1 MLQLNFFT
9 QSINIFVQSKP
20 EIAAL
25 VWGSLHVLLQITL
38 RHRAHIDNI
47 IETLEYLERHLP
59 RVKSFTDLYVVSG
72 RIEKAVCKL
81 YHELIH
87 FFLEATIFFQRNP
100 VANLLGITIPWKKK
114 GHKFQGQFQQCLI
127 KIQKNFEWIDT
138 EAGIGLHYL
147 TQQMTSK
154 GNQGIQDILSKVSAM
169 GSSHSSQPA
178 PVAAAS
184 YRIIPLVANIS
195 FFGRETEMQMMEKVL
210 LPERETRLTVF
221 SILGIGG
228 VGKSQLALHFTY
240 KHLNHFNAI
249 FWIPAETSVKIK
261 GAFEEIGTE
270 VGLLEPNGGQG
281 NLEAVAQRTKKWL
294 RNYDKPFLLIFDNVE
309 SMSILEKYLPTGG
322 RGSIIITT
330 RNQNLFQPPVT
341 AWAHL
346 KCFDIEEGKR
356 YLLANIPQGAL
367 YGNDADS
374 EHAGKICDTCGGLP
388 LALSQVH
395 RFISALNISLDEANR
410 RVTGLEAFVNVSSEL
425 NDLQQTDYYHPTG
438 VPSLWDESLHALNP
452 SCSAIVK
459 SIAFLDPDAMPEGF
473 LRLFSEN
480 NSQSGQQAR
489 ATSSSEFNSQILT
502 LLETSL
508 IYRASKSNTFST
520 HRLLQQ
526 TVLQDLDQK
535 QHIRIFRSVLEIIDE
550 TFPDYDD
557 SDRLVTS
564 WPQCKQVLPHVLR
577 LSILCSPA
585 GSYGPA
591 VLLKLGELLERA
603 AWYLQERGAR
613 EEAARLLERAL
624 NIAKTGLQLLND
636 SPESG
641 DRDEDAANA
650 TIALDLGELESAIT
664 NSLGTL
670 ELGRGNFSKAQKL
683 FEDAIAR
690 RESMGVIDRETIYM
704 KRNVG
709 VALLSSNSVQ
719 PALEI
724 FKESLALVEQKL
736 ATSDNPRQFHED
748 LAFCYGSIAFAL
760 IGTGQLDEAWDAAV
774 KSTELL
780 KQSYSLKSPRI
791 GDCHTTLGNIRL
803 LQGNLQEAEIFLH
816 QALDIR
822 VEACGEH
829 EETALAMH
837 NYARILKELG
847 RTKDA
852 LRFCKQ
858 GVEMLRRLP
867 DSKGILARS
876 LYYLSRYQM
885 GEDPIELSKKNEE
898 QAFQLYY
905 EHRGHVENHSS
916 LQAKDFD
923 DLLIAYNR

>member
-1 MLQLNFFT
+1 
-9 QSINIFVQSKP
+9 
-20 EIAAL
+20 
-25 VWGSLHVLLQITL
+25 
-38 RHRAHIDNI
+38 
-47 IETLEYLERHLP
+47 
-59 RVKSFTDLYVVSG
+59 
-72 RIEKAVCKL
+72 
-81 YHELIH
+81 
-87 FFLEATIFFQRNP
+87 
-100 VANLLGITIPWKKK
+100 
-114 GHKFQGQFQQCLI
+114 
-127 KIQKNFEWIDT
+127 
-138 EAGIGLHYL
+138 
-147 TQQMTSK
+147 
-154 GNQGIQDILSKVSAM
+154 M

-294 RNYDKPFLLIFDNVE
+294 RNYADSCEDKPFLLIFDNVE

-489 ATSSSEFNSQILT
+489 ATSSSEYGCLH
-502 LLETSL
+502 L
-508 IYRASKSNTFST
+508 
-520 HRLLQQ
+520 HDQ

-852 LRFCKQ
+852 LVYCFYY
-858 GVEMLRRLP
+858 P
-867 DSKGILARS
+867 KG
-876 LYYLSRYQM
+876 
-885 GEDPIELSKKNEE
+885 
-898 QAFQLYY
+898 
-905 EHRGHVENHSS
+905 
-916 LQAKDFD
+916 
-923 DLLIAYNR
+923 

>member
-1 MLQLNFFT
+1 DTLHDAWASAVKAFQSTLSTEEYRKLEAIDCPEKLETELQKSRDSYTSRRVPRLLKRLEPFLLQLNFFT

-25 VWGSLHVLLQITL
+25 VWGSLHVLLQANLSETLSHQITL

-100 VANLLGITIPWKKK
+100 V
-114 GHKFQGQFQQCLI
+114 
-127 KIQKNFEWIDT
+127 
-138 EAGIGLHYL
+138 
-147 TQQMTSK
+147 
-154 GNQGIQDILSKVSAM
+154 VSAM

-210 LPERETRLTVF
+210 LPERDTRLTVF

-240 KHLNHFNAI
+240 RHLNHFNAI

-294 RNYDKPFLLIFDNVE
+294 RNYADSCEDKPFLLIFDNVE

-438 VPSLWDESLHALNP
+438 VPSLWDESLQALNP

-480 NSQSGQQAR
+480 NNQSGQQAR
-489 ATSSSEFNSQILT
+489 ATSSSEYGCLH
-502 LLETSL
+502 L
-508 IYRASKSNTFST
+508 
-520 HRLLQQ
+520 HG
-526 TVLQDLDQK
+526 DLDQK
-535 QHIRIFRSVLEIIDE
+535 QHIRIFRSVLEIIDD

-636 SPESG
+636 SPENG
-641 DRDEDAANA
+641 DRDKDAANA

-736 ATSDNPRQFHED
+736 ATSNNPRQFHED

-852 LRFCKQ
+852 L
-858 GVEMLRRLP
+858 LP

>member
-1 MLQLNFFT
+1 
-9 QSINIFVQSKP
+9 
-20 EIAAL
+20 
-25 VWGSLHVLLQITL
+25 
-38 RHRAHIDNI
+38 
-47 IETLEYLERHLP
+47 
-59 RVKSFTDLYVVSG
+59 
-72 RIEKAVCKL
+72 
-81 YHELIH
+81 
-87 FFLEATIFFQRNP
+87 
-100 VANLLGITIPWKKK
+100 
-114 GHKFQGQFQQCLI
+114 
-127 KIQKNFEWIDT
+127 
-138 EAGIGLHYL
+138 
-147 TQQMTSK
+147 
-154 GNQGIQDILSKVSAM
+154 M

-210 LPERETRLTVF
+210 LPERDTRLTVF

-240 KHLNHFNAI
+240 RHLNHFNAI

-294 RNYDKPFLLIFDNVE
+294 RNYGQD
-309 SMSILEKYLPTGG
+309 
-322 RGSIIITT
+322 TT
-330 RNQNLFQPPVT
+330 RYT
-341 AWAHL
+341 Y
-346 KCFDIEEGKR
+346 DDG
-356 YLLANIPQGAL
+356 GAL

-459 SIAFLDPDAMPEGF
+459 SIAFLDPDAIPEGF

-489 ATSSSEFNSQILT
+489 ATSSSEYGCLH
-502 LLETSL
+502 L
-508 IYRASKSNTFST
+508 
-520 HRLLQQ
+520 HDQ

-535 QHIRIFRSVLEIIDE
+535 QHIRIFRSVLEIIDD

-852 LRFCKQ
+852 L
-858 GVEMLRRLP
+858 
-867 DSKGILARS
+867 
-876 LYYLSRYQM
+876 
-885 GEDPIELSKKNEE
+885 
-898 QAFQLYY
+898 
-905 EHRGHVENHSS
+905 
-916 LQAKDFD
+916 
-923 DLLIAYNR
+923 